1 MTKRKSLTK
10 KTRFEVFKRDSFKC
24 QYCGKSAPD
33 VILNV
38 DHIKPVAAGGNNG
51 MTNLITSCFDCN
63 MGKKAR
69 LLDDNSMLEKQKKQ
83 LEELNER
90 RQQLEM
96 MMEWRESLMSIEQE
110 QINFAMTRWSDL
122 LKDEYKLN
130 ENGIKTLRRMLKK
143 YGLNNVLDAFDTAV
157 DQYLEFSDDKPTKDS
172 VGTAWTKV
180 ERILSFNKTSEKKPY
195 LKDLY
200 YMRGILKNRLNYV
213 NPHIAISLLEKAF
226 LAGASKE
233 SMNGFVR
240 NVRNW
245 SDFQFEMET
254 FIEKNEKRGEDVES

>member
-1 MTKRKSLTK
+1 MTKRKALTK
-10 KTRFEVFKRDSFKC
+10 KVRFEVFKRDSFKC

-38 DHIKPVAAGGNNG
+38 DHIKPVSDGGSNS
-51 MTNLITSCFDCN
+51 MTNLITACFDCN
-63 MGKKAR
+63 MGKKDR

-96 MMEWRESLMSIEQE
+96 MMEWREGLINLDQT
-110 QINFAMTRWSDL
+110 QINFVSDKWKEL
-122 LKDEYKLN
+122 IGGTFTLN
-130 ENGIKTLRRMLKK
+130 ENGLKDLRKLIKKFGM
-143 YGLNNVLDAFDTAV
+143 NDVLDAMETSV
-157 DQYLEFSDDKPTKDS
+157 GQYVEYSDNKPTKDS
-172 VGTAWTKV
+172 VETAWTKV
-180 ERILSFNKTSEKKPY
+180 ERILAFNKQSEKKPY

-213 NPHIAISLLEKAF
+213 NPHKAISLMEKAM
-226 LAGASKE
+226 LAGASKD
-233 SMNGFVR
+233 SMNNFVR

-245 SDFQFEMET
+245 SAFESEMER
-254 FIEKNEKRGEDVES
+254 FIEENSKRGDDDES